1 MNGLALCAGA
11 GGLELALHIADP
23 GYRTVCYVE
32 REARAAATLV
42 ARMADETLDSAPIW
56 GDVTSFDGRRWRG
69 VVDIVSG
76 GYPCQGESNAGRG
89 LGVKDPR
96 WLWPH
101 FRRILIQSGA
111 EWGFFENVGAHLSR
125 SFPVVAGDLARLG
138 FRVAA
143 GLFTAAECGASHQ
156 RERLFILAH
165 RQSNGFAG
173 IGISARSRSERIGT
187 PDPVWVG
194 ADVAHA
200 AQQRQREPDDQGG
213 PNAGKSHGRV
223 LAAEASAWPTPCA
236 RDHMPPPYREI
247 RGGKESA
254 GARNEH
260 FVRCRRILADT
271 SSTGLESAQQPGQPG
286 QPGQEKRGVG
296 AGSTVAELRGALP
309 LCAPGPTDPGWP
321 AILDLDPSLKPAV
334 RGMADGVADRVDRL
348 RLTGNGVFPLAGA
361 IAFRTLRA
369 ALACDGERAAD
380 EVDMRRASE

>member
-213 PNAGKSHGRV
+213 PNARKISWAGSR
-223 LAAEASAWPTPCA
+223 
-236 RDHMPPPYREI
+236 R
-247 RGGKESA
+247 RGVG
-254 GARNEH
+254 
-260 FVRCRRILADT
+260 LADT
-271 SSTGLESAQQPGQPG
+271 LREGSYAPPIPRNTWR
-286 QPGQEKRGVG
+286 KR
-296 AGSTVAELRGALP
+296 ERRG
-309 LCAPGPTDPGWP
+309 T
-321 AILDLDPSLKPAV
+321 
-334 RGMADGVADRVDRL
+334 
-348 RLTGNGVFPLAGA
+348 
-361 IAFRTLRA
+361 
-369 ALACDGERAAD
+369 E
-380 EVDMRRASE
+380 